1 MLWHNL
7 LNQTIKLTAM
17 PVITRRKMNGR
28 HTRWGCS
35 GSPSRIVPPTAAAR
49 RQHQKKLVPQGAEM
63 EDAVRGPDQRAQTTA
78 RAQPQPLSGR
88 GRDGKVGRI
97 RGSRRHADQYGK
109 SFGKSEEWIS
119 RTAPWGE
126 KNKRTSPRAT
136 EKARG
141 STTAYSGKAPDLSRT
156 TLGPLEASFLRR
168 KVASSGPPL
177 CWGLIFA
184 I

>member
-1 MLWHNL
+1 
-7 LNQTIKLTAM
+7 AGG
-17 PVITRRKMNGR
+17 TRAGGAAGLDPESFHPQRG
-28 HTRWGCS
+28 
-35 GSPSRIVPPTAAAR
+35 PTQAP
-49 RQHQKKLVPQGAEM
+49 KETLVPQGAEM
-63 EDAVRGPDQRAQTTA
+63 EDGVRGPDQRTQTTA
-78 RAQPQPLSGR
+78 RAKPQPLSGR
-88 GRDGKVGRI
+88 GRDGTVGRI

-141 STTAYSGKAPDLSRT
+141 STTAYSGKAPDLSGT